1 MKHGLQ
7 GFWKADSSGH
17 VICVEQEM
25 ARNASL
31 YETRAKKWGQG
42 FGIRPL
48 SPVCPILVKG
58 IAEVQRESAVLDPI
72 DLIFIPRVTL

>member
-42 FGIRPL
+42 FGIPA
-48 SPVCPILVKG
+48 PFAGVPNFG
-58 IAEVQRESAVLDPI
+58 
-72 DLIFIPRVTL
+72 

>member
-42 FGIRPL
+42 FGIPA
-48 SPVCPILVKG
+48 PFAGVPILVKG
-58 IAEVQRESAVLDPI
+58 IAEVQRESAVLDLI
-72 DLIFIPRVTL
+72 DIIFIP